1 MCNSLYAC
9 ISLIKIVY
17 LCMENLFRMAL
28 DYGAYIAMAGIGLY
42 AIFVG
47 EIISIF
53 NYMLEP
59 SGQALLDDFIKPP
72 VEPTAKILQFISI
85 GVAPGLVMSA
95 TSFMIARRFGSKQI
109 GWLIIAGGLVLL
121 IGMFYANTMI
131 DGIEKDLRVF
141 TVTVTP
147 PLFMAVS
154 IPMMV
159 VGALLFRIKKRPKK
173 YF

>member
-1 MCNSLYAC
+1 MT
-9 ISLIKIVY
+9 
-17 LCMENLFRMAL
+17 NLFRMAL
-28 DYGAYIAMAGIGLY
+28 QYGAYIAMAGIGLY

-47 EIISIF
+47 EMISIF

-59 SGQALLDDFIKPP
+59 SGEVLLDDFVKPQI
-72 VEPTAKILQFISI
+72 EPSGKILQFISI

-95 TSFMIARRFGSKQI
+95 TSYMIARKFGSKQI

-141 TVTVTP
+141 TVTITP

>member
-1 MCNSLYAC
+1 
-9 ISLIKIVY
+9 
-17 LCMENLFRMAL
+17 MENLFRMAL
-28 DYGAYIAMAGIGLY
+28 QYGAYIAMAGIGLY

-47 EIISIF
+47 EMISIF

-59 SGQALLDDFIKPP
+59 SGEVLLDDFVKPQI
-72 VEPTAKILQFISI
+72 EPSGKILQFISI

-95 TSFMIARRFGSKQI
+95 TSYMIARKFGSKQI

-141 TVTVTP
+141 TVTITP

>member
-1 MCNSLYAC
+1 MA
-9 ISLIKIVY
+9 
-17 LCMENLFRMAL
+17 NLFRMAL
-28 DYGAYIAMAGIGLY
+28 QYGAYIAMAGIGLY

-47 EIISIF
+47 EMISIF

-59 SGQALLDDFIKPP
+59 SGEALLDDFIKPP
-72 VEPTAKILQFISI
+72 VDASGKILQFISI
-85 GVAPGLVMSA
+85 GVAPGLVMTA
-95 TSFMIARRFGSKQI
+95 TSYLIARKFGSKQI
-109 GWLIIAGGLVLL
+109 GWLIIIGGLVLL

-141 TVTVTP
+141 AVTITP

>member
-1 MCNSLYAC
+1 MA
-9 ISLIKIVY
+9 
-17 LCMENLFRMAL
+17 NLFRMAL
-28 DYGAYIAMAGIGLY
+28 QYGAYIAMAGIGLY

-47 EIISIF
+47 EMISIF

-59 SGQALLDDFIKPP
+59 SGEALLDDFIKPP
-72 VEPTAKILQFISI
+72 VDASGKILQFISI

-95 TSFMIARRFGSKQI
+95 TSFMIARKFGSKQI

-154 IPMMV
+154 IPMMI
-159 VGALLFRIKKRPKK
+159 VGALLFRLKKRPKR